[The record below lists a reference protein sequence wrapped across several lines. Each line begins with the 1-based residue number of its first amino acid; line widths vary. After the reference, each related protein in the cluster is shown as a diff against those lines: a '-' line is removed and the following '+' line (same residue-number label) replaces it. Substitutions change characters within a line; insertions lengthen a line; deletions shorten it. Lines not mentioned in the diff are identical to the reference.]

1 MRAVLVDD
9 EKPALLQLER
19 LILADGRFDVI
30 GKYTSAK
37 TCIDRLDLDR
47 PDIVF
52 LDISMPEMN
61 GLKAIE
67 RMRQTSRDL
76 PFVYV
81 TAHSDYAIE
90 AFELDALDYLLKPV
104 NSKRLTR
111 TLDRILQNWNRTIV
125 QPTAQVQGKLRILC
139 FGQLQFVMRTN
150 SHKPPRWRTLKATEL
165 FAYLLQHSGQ
175 WIAKERLL
183 ETLWPDLEYDKAV
196 THLHTSV
203 YQVRNVL
210 KKWGSKALVG
220 YAHDSYCLEQVDWTT
235 DAEDFEQFY
244 GEIVEIPELTR
255 ESREGYDRKLALYRG
270 DYLDHHD
277 YPWATARR
285 SKLQKQYTSA
295 MLGMANAELRAGFV
309 TEAME
314 RLAVLQEKEPYSDEI
329 CRLILCAY
337 ANVGSWELLRRHYDK
352 FASLLDAELGIEP
365 HPETRECYER
375 LLNDRKQA

>member
-9 EKPALLQLER
+9 EKPALLHLER
-19 LILADGRFDVI
+19 LILADGRIDVI

-37 TCIDRLDLDR
+37 ACIERLDIDR
-47 PDIVF
+47 PDILF
-52 LDISMPEMN
+52 LDISMPGMN
-61 GLKAIE
+61 GLEVVE
-67 RMRQTSRDL
+67 RIRQASGDL

-81 TAHSDYAIE
+81 TAHSNYAIE
-90 AFELDALDYLLKPV
+90 AFGLNALDYLLKPV
-104 NSKRLTR
+104 TSRRLAQ
-111 TLDRILQNWNRTIV
+111 TLDRIHHYWNRAMIHTKA
-125 QPTAQVQGKLRILC
+125 PDKLRILC
-139 FGQLQFVMRTN
+139 FDQLEFVMRIN
-150 SHKPPRWRTLKATEL
+150 RRKPLRWRTLKAKEL
-165 FAYLLQHSGQ
+165 FAYFLHHSGQ

-210 KKWGSKALVG
+210 KKWGSQASVG

-235 DAEDFEQFY
+235 DVEEFEQLM
-244 GEIVEIPELTR
+244 GTIVDLQELTR
-255 ESREGYDRKLALYRG
+255 ESREAYDRKLALYRG

-277 YPWATARR
+277 FPWAIARR

-314 RLAVLQEKEPYSDEI
+314 RLVVLQEKEPYSDEM
-329 CRLILCAY
+329 CRLILYAY
-337 ANVGSWELLRRHYDK
+337 ANVGKGELLRSHYDK
-352 FASLLDAELGIEP
+352 FERLLHADLGIEP
-365 HPETRECYER
+365 DSETKKCYEQ
-375 LLNDRKQA
+375 LVNERK